1 MNNKNNYHITPS
13 LRQGEKYN
21 SYQKKIGKTF
31 NKSSSWVEGFT
42 SQFNPF
48 FQTSN
53 QDKLS
58 KTQLTQQTKNV
69 LNETQTILNDSN
81 SSLSELKQIYQ
92 DTLTKYNNLMKEVN
106 GESTNYVTR
115 VGSKNPYLNKV
126 VRFTSGHICYVT
138 NQGVVKYIPTME
150 VWQGLIDNG
159 CGSYNYIELSIP
171 FLDTYWT
178 PGIPIAT
185 NPQLISGTTM
195 TLGQGCGNEGSNV
208 FVNKLVTNPTTSY
221 LGCYNNLQP
230 VTYIQFS
237 PTTMTSTNSVNGYT
251 TNASSI
257 YNNYNETYGPWCA
270 FDGNVNTWWHTLVE
284 SGYTYNS
291 TTGVYEGDNSIPYTD
306 STGTL
311 QTVKGEFLQ
320 LNLPSATVLTKY
332 ELQGR
337 PGMPE
342 RDPNTWYI
350 LGDKA
355 NGEGWWLVD
364 YQSNV
369 SLNGQLTSFTIPNTT
384 AYGYYIILVTQ
395 VGCPTCSST
404 NDRYCLQIATWN
416 LYTSN
421 ASSSN
426 NPAMTQASS
435 DYITYDQCSQYAIEN
450 GYTTFGLQN
459 AQSDGTG
466 LCMVS
471 NDATQPQMYGQAY
484 GYPATNLW
492 SSYTNN
498 GVSAV
503 LNNYGSLQ
511 VLNSSNAAVYS
522 SPAINANPANYLGCY
537 QDGGTRALPDSVGNY
552 AFNYDLTSCS
562 QAASSGGYQYFGVQA
577 YGWTG
582 GGGQCFLGNDV
593 SQATSYGKA
602 SNCQTLSDGTP
613 VGGGWSNAVYSVN
626 PSTGSNYYLIL
637 QDDGNMCIYRGT
649 GPTDNQGLIW
659 ATNTNGKQQDP
670 NPLYSAT
677 KGKTGVN
684 YMVSGDTL
692 NVNEFIGS
700 TDGSMYLMMMPGG
713 DIELNTST
721 KSSSCSTYSGKNVGG
736 QNSNAVYQID
746 QPGYKSIMGQVG
758 FIDEDSVLYT
768 YPSTNVKYTNDYTKI
783 NNMDSGGNDIPGAAF
798 SNANV
803 DQCKSTCN
811 QNAEC
816 AGFVFD
822 NQNNICWP
830 KGSGMY
836 PVGATEIQ
844 TGISLYTRN
853 KSPIE
858 PPIGSSDTIK
868 NIDSVQYNSYTKSS
882 SAPPTSTGLAN
893 ATSYQKQ
900 QLSQMQ
906 DQLNLLSA
914 RITNYTNQFTNE
926 SININE
932 QSTNNAAGLNDY
944 LDNMEQTTLD
954 IHNEK
959 RNLSS
964 IDNIEKQVN
973 IQTLQQNYQY
983 MFWTILAGA
992 MILIIINMKKSITP
1006 K

>member
-21 SYQKKIGKTF
+21 SYQKKKGKTF

-42 SQFNPF
+42 SQISPF
-48 FQTSN
+48 FQTSD
-53 QDKLS
+53 QYQLS

-69 LNETQTILNDSN
+69 LNQTNTILNNSN
-81 SSLSELKQIYQ
+81 SSLGELKQQYQ
-92 DTLTKYNNLMKEVN
+92 DTLTKYNNLMNQIN

-115 VGSKNPYLNKV
+115 VGSGNPYLNKV

-159 CGSYNYIELSIP
+159 CGSYNYIELGIP

-178 PGIPIAT
+178 PGTPIAT
-185 NPQLISGTTM
+185 NPQLISGTNM
-195 TLGQGCGNEGSNV
+195 TLGQGCGNEGSSV
-208 FVNKLVTNPTTSY
+208 FVNKLVKNPTTTY
-221 LGCYNNLQP
+221 VGCYNNSQP

-251 TNASSI
+251 ANGSSI
-257 YNNYNETYGPWCA
+257 YNNYNDTYGPWCA
-270 FDGNVNTWWHTLVE
+270 FDGNVNTWWHTIDE

-291 TTGVYEGDNSIPYTD
+291 TTGLYEGNNSIPYTD

-337 PGMPE
+337 PGMPQ

-350 LGDKA
+350 LGA
-355 NGEGWWLVD
+355 NVGWSLVD

-384 AYGYYIILVTQ
+384 AYSSYIILVTQ

-404 NDRYCLQIATWN
+404 NDCSLLQIATWN

-421 ASSSN
+421 ASSTN

-459 AQSDGTG
+459 TQSDGTG
-466 LCMVS
+466 QCMVS
-471 NDATQPQMYGQAY
+471 NDATQPQMYGQAS
-484 GYPATNLW
+484 GYSVSNLW

-503 LNNYGSLQ
+503 LNNAGSLQ
-511 VLNSSNAAVYS
+511 VLNSSNVAVYS
-522 SPAINANPANYLGCY
+522 SDATNATPANYLGCY
-537 QDGGTRALPDSVGNY
+537 QDGGTRALPNNMAGGWSADY
-552 AFNYDLTSCS
+552 TSCMNF
-562 QAASSGGYQYFGVQA
+562 ASSGGYSYFGIQA
-577 YGWTG
+577 TNWNGDG
-582 GGGQCFLGNDV
+582 MSQCYAGNDL

-602 SNCQTLSDGTP
+602 TNCQTYDNMPS
-613 VGGGWSNAVYSVN
+613 GGGWSNAVYSVN

-637 QDDGNMCIYRGT
+637 QDDGNMCIYRGS

-659 ATNTNGKQQDP
+659 ATNTNGNQQEP
-670 NPLYSAT
+670 NPLFSAT

-721 KSSSCSTYSGKNVGG
+721 KTSACSTVSGKNVGG

-746 QPGYKSIMGQVG
+746 QPGYKSNMGQVG

-768 YPSTNVKYTNDYTKI
+768 YPSTSVKYTNKYNKI
-783 NNMDSGGNDIPGAAF
+783 DNMNSIDNDLPGTSF

-803 DQCKSTCN
+803 DQCKSYCN
-811 QNAEC
+811 QNADC

-836 PVGATEIQ
+836 PVGSTQIQ
-844 TGISLYTRN
+844 TGVDLYTRS
-853 KSPIE
+853 KSATN
-858 PPIGSSDTIK
+858 PPVGSSNITK

-882 SAPPTSTGLAN
+882 SPPPTSTGLAN
-893 ATSYQKQ
+893 ANSYQKQ
-900 QLSQMQ
+900 QLSQLQ

-914 RITNYTNQFTNE
+914 SITNYTNQFANE
-926 SININE
+926 SINITQ
-932 QSTNNAAGLNDY
+932 QSTKNTSGLNDY
-944 LDNMEQTTLD
+944 LDNMVQTTVD

-959 RNLSS
+959 RNLDS

-983 MFWTILAGA
+983 MFWTILTGA
-992 MILIIINMKKSITP
+992 AILVIINMKKSVDP